1 MEKVFET
8 KEGIAL
14 YFDEDKYTYQ
24 SENIDA
30 VKTALNIDILNY
42 QIDPKGA
49 AMAHNLLVIME
60 DMDRMAS

>member
-8 KEGIAL
+8 KEGVTL
-14 YFDEDKYTYQ
+14 YFDADKYTYQ
-24 SENIDA
+24 SDDIDA

>member
-1 MEKVFET
+1 MKKVFET
-8 KEGIAL
+8 KEGVIL

-30 VKTALNIDILNY
+30 VKTALNEDILNY

-49 AMAHNLLVIME
+49 AMAHNLLLIIE
-60 DMDRMAS
+60 DMNKMAS

>member
-8 KEGIAL
+8 KEGVVL

-49 AMAHNLLVIME
+49 AIAHNLLVIME

>member
-1 MEKVFET
+1 MQKVFET

-14 YFDEDKYTYQ
+14 YFDEETFTYH

-30 VKTALNIDILNY
+30 VKTALNTDILNY